1 MNEWKQIR
9 ATRVQRV
16 PRGRD
21 TVVPCGGEGG
31 GKRVARRPKV
41 LIELDNVHGGFRT

>member
-21 TVVPCGGEGG
+21 TVVPCGGGG
-31 GKRVARRPKV
+31 GGPNASRADLKS
-41 LIELDNVHGGFRT
+41 

>member
-1 MNEWKQIR
+1 M
-9 ATRVQRV
+9 QRV

-31 GKRVARRPKV
+31 GNASRVDLKS
-41 LIELDNVHGGFRT
+41 